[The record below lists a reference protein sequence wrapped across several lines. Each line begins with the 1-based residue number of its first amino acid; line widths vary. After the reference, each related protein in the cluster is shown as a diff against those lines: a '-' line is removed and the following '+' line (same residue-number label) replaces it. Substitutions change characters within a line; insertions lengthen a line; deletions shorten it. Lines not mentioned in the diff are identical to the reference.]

1 MRLVRRSIAP
11 ALLVI
16 LSMATLMAG
25 SAPADAT
32 RALEDAALAA
42 ADRDPL
48 EPWRDTLEPRR
59 DVPEDVYAMAGGC
72 YVLRTADGYVRA
84 GADGSRADADLAGAT
99 AFHFEPFDLA
109 KYLLRADAGF
119 LGAANPPIPYIE
131 TGARL
136 AEDLVEGLAVEA
148 TDALVEYIDAVVADN
163 GGPALGLDADA
174 VADPLTDGLV
184 QGAAALDDVLA
195 PVRYAARGDAVMAV
209 DAPSAATEW
218 VLRDGEGEGFTFNLA
233 ADDLAEDDQ
242 GPLDPEV
249 VAAIGVADGTLALVE
264 DPAEA
269 VALTPELAP
278 ADACPVWEEVEVN
291 VTGDPLVADSPVEA
305 AEGYLD
311 AHLHMMAFEFIGGRA
326 RCGRPWHPYGVAY
339 ALVDCPDH
347 EPGGQGAILEH
358 VLSGTDPVTGHDTVG
373 WPTFGYWPNH
383 HSLTHE
389 QVYYRWMER
398 AWRAGLRMFTN
409 LMVDNGALCDLYPLK
424 QNSCNEMDGVR
435 LQILRLHELERYID
449 AQNGGPGE
457 GWFRIVTDPF
467 EAREVINSGRLAV
480 VMGIEV
486 SVLFDCGEYLGVPRC
501 DAADLEAQLQTFYD
515 AGIRQ
520 MELVNKFDNAL
531 SGVTGDGGTTG
542 LITNAGNRWETGHFL
557 QMETCTDPESTG
569 HDHTQ
574 MNVVDGYEG
583 YGVPPE
589 IAGRDALAGGILA
602 TVGATGAVPVYPE
615 GPHCN
620 NAGLSEL
627 GHELLDEMVD
637 YGMIFDPDHMSALAR
652 HEALDHLGDLG
663 YRGIVSSHGWADDTV
678 YPRILEVGGVVTPY
692 AGGAGGFVEAWRQH
706 RDWANPEFFFGF
718 GYGADTNG
726 FGGQGGPV
734 ADAVSYPF
742 TGLGGVQVDRQVS
755 GEKTY
760 DYAEHGTA
768 HYGLYADWIEAIVTL
783 AGEDGPA
790 LRTDMV
796 NGVEAYLQT
805 WERAVGI
812 APDSCAT
819 GTPVTAEARESIGA
833 GDTAVD
839 VLRALGQPAERT
851 AEGFTFCAA
860 DGPVTIPLNAEGR
873 VPGWTGPLGRICT
886 LSPEECGAAPAAE

>member
-1 MRLVRRSIAP
+1 MTLVRRAAAP
-11 ALLVI
+11 LLLVV
-16 LSMATLMAG
+16 LAVSTVMAG
-25 SAPADAT
+25 AAPADAT
-32 RALEDAALAA
+32 RALEDAAAA
-42 ADRDPL
+42 ARDRVVV
-48 EPWRDTLEPRR
+48 EPWADTLEPRQST
-59 DVPEDVYAMAGGC
+59 PEDVYAMAGGC
-72 YVLRTADGYVRA
+72 YVLRAGDAGYVVA
-84 GADGSRADADLAGAT
+84 GADGSTTTADAGQAS

-109 KYLLRADAGF
+109 KYLLQADVGF
-119 LGAANPPIPYIE
+119 LAAANDPIPYTE

-136 AEDLVEGLAVEA
+136 AEDLVEGLAIEA
-148 TDALVEYIDAVVADN
+148 TDALVEYIDGLVAD
-163 GGPALGLDADA
+163 GALGLDADA
-174 VADPLTDGLV
+174 VGDPLTDGLV
-184 QGAAALDDVLA
+184 EGTAAIDDALS
-195 PVRYAARGDAVMAV
+195 PVHFAARGDAILAA
-209 DAPSAATEW
+209 DAPSSAAEW
-218 VLRDGEGEGFTFNLA
+218 VLRDGGDGGFTFNLA

-242 GPLDPEV
+242 GPLDPAI
-249 VAAIGVADGTLALVE
+249 VAHIGLDGDALSLVT

-269 VALTPELAP
+269 ISLTPELADAGRCP
-278 ADACPVWEEVEVN
+278 AWPEVEVN
-291 VTGDPLVADSPVEA
+291 VEGDPYA
-305 AEGYLD
+305 AATAFEESRGYLD
-311 AHLHMMAFEFIGGRA
+311 AHLHMMAFEFVGGQA

-347 EPGGQGAILEH
+347 EPGGHGAILEH
-358 VLSGTDPVTGHDTVG
+358 VLSGTDPVAGHDTVG

-383 HSLTHE
+383 RSLTHE

-398 AWRAGLRMFTN
+398 AWRGGLRMFTN

-449 AQNGGPGE
+449 AQHGGPGE

-501 DAADLEAQLQTFYD
+501 DAADLEAQLQEFYD

-557 QMETCTDPESTG
+557 QMESCEDPEATG

-583 YGVPPE
+583 YGLPPE
-589 IAGRDALAGGILA
+589 IAGRDALAGGIIA
-602 TVGATGAVPVYPE
+602 AAGASGAVPVYPE

-620 NAGLSEL
+620 NAGLTEL

-652 HEALDHLGDLG
+652 HDALDHLEGLG
-663 YRGIVSSHGWADDTV
+663 YRGVVSSHGWADDTI
-678 YPRILEVGGVVTPY
+678 YPRVLGAGGVVTPY
-692 AGGAGGFVEAWRQH
+692 AGGAGGFVDSWRQH
-706 RDWANPEFFFGF
+706 REWANPDFTFGF

-734 ADAVSYPF
+734 ADAVAYPF
-742 TGLGGVQVDRQVS
+742 TGLGGVEVDRQVS
-755 GEKTY
+755 GERTY

-783 AGEDGPA
+783 AGQDGPT
-790 LRTDMV
+790 LRGDMER
-796 NGVEAYLQT
+796 GAEAYLQT

-812 APDSCAT
+812 DLDACVAGPLVTDEEVGSIARGAT
-819 GTPVTAEARESIGA
+819 V
-833 GDTAVD
+833 VD
-839 VLRALGQPAERT
+839 VLQTLGQPTART
-851 AEGFTFCAA
+851 AEGLHFCGVDGEVVVPMTA
-860 DGPVTIPLNAEGR
+860 DGR
-873 VPGWTGPLGRICT
+873 VANGDRAPLGRICT
-886 LSPEECGAAPAAE
+886 LGPEDC